1 MKKMTVRWTRYAP
14 TCVTPGVTASGHSM
28 SMSMNTKSASIR
40 IKEHQLSPIS
50 INKHNQY
57 NSMRMSMSIK
67 KKIYYTCSK
76 SQKLSGTVLAYHHKY
91 RSSCRS

>member
-1 MKKMTVRWTRYAP
+1 MTSEGRWYAP

-57 NSMRMSMSIK
+57 NSMRMSMSIE
-67 KKIYYTCSK
+67 KKIFSHILYMLKISK
-76 SQKLSGTVLAYHHKY
+76 IERDGPSLSSQV
-91 RSSCRS
+91 